1 MAGPGAA
8 LALTAV
14 LLTGCGGAAEPAPD
28 VEGAGAGQDAAATPA
43 AETAEPA
50 PTEVDEASSDTYP
63 TCDEVKAVLGPAV
76 AGLITLE
83 DSENG
88 VTTGSL
94 GPELGC
100 AWHTPQTAA
109 GSTDLINYGGIGLG
123 ISRDPEYTEDSMA
136 SLGWNVDDPRLD
148 AADAWALKV
157 GGGYDPA
164 AQLDATGVQIVR
176 DGVVVVLTSG
186 GVALQDVPELAALT
200 NEWAI
205 GAGVEVL
212 ALTE

>member
-8 LALTAV
+8 LALTAL
-14 LLTGCGGAAEPAPD
+14 LLTGCGGPADPAPD
-28 VEGAGAGQDAAATPA
+28 VDGAAAGQDTAASPA
-43 AETAEPA
+43 AETAAAEPTGA
-50 PTEVDEASSDTYP
+50 GESTSDAYP

-76 AGLITLE
+76 AGLVALE

-100 AWHTPQTAA
+100 AWHTPQTAE
-109 GSTDLINYGGIGLG
+109 GSTDLVNYGGIGVG
-123 ISRDPEYTEDSMA
+123 ISRDPEYTEDSMG
-136 SLGWNVDDPRLD
+136 SLGWNIDDPRLA
-148 AADAWALKV
+148 AADAWGLKV

-164 AQLDATGVQIVR
+164 AQLDTTGVQIVR

-186 GVALQDVPELAALT
+186 GVALQDVPELAGLT

-212 ALTE
+212 ALTD